1 MDTTAKCSNNWIK
14 RFFCKPEQWK
24 QIEQGPITINDFRY
38 EIIPIKIEGT
48 YIREQNQKGEDR
60 YIIIGL
66 SNQGRL
72 LFVSHTDRNNRIR
85 LISAR
90 LLTPKEKR
98 YYEQ

>member
-1 MDTTAKCSNNWIK
+1 LELKFEWDEQKAKTNQIK
-14 RFFCKPEQWK
+14 HGISFDEA
-24 QIEQGPITINDFRY
+24 ITIFDDPLSLNFNDPDHSR
-38 EIIPIKIEGT
+38 
-48 YIREQNQKGEDR
+48 GEDR

>member
-1 MDTTAKCSNNWIK
+1 LELKFEWDEQKAKTNQIK
-14 RFFCKPEQWK
+14 HGISFDEA
-24 QIEQGPITINDFRY
+24 ITIFDDPLSLNFNDPDYSR
-38 EIIPIKIEGT
+38 
-48 YIREQNQKGEDR
+48 GEDR

>member
-1 MDTTAKCSNNWIK
+1 MELKFEWDEQKAKTNQIK
-14 RFFCKPEQWK
+14 HGISFDEA
-24 QIEQGPITINDFRY
+24 ITIFDDPLSLNFNDPDHSR
-38 EIIPIKIEGT
+38 
-48 YIREQNQKGEDR
+48 GEDR
-60 YIIIGL
+60 YIIIDL

>member
-1 MDTTAKCSNNWIK
+1 MKAKTNQIK
-14 RFFCKPEQWK
+14 HGISFDEA
-24 QIEQGPITINDFRY
+24 ITIFDDPLSLNFNDPDHSR
-38 EIIPIKIEGT
+38 
-48 YIREQNQKGEDR
+48 GEDR

>member
-1 MDTTAKCSNNWIK
+1 MELKFEWDEQKAKTNQIK
-14 RFFCKPEQWK
+14 HGISFDEA
-24 QIEQGPITINDFRY
+24 ITIFDDPLSLNFNDPDHSR
-38 EIIPIKIEGT
+38 
-48 YIREQNQKGEDR
+48 GEDR